1 VPQLR
6 QLDGLQLNGL
16 QLNGLQLNGLQLNG
30 LQLNRLHPTPGRSV
44 RVSTEG
50 HAPVRRAGRREHSD
64 ASEARI
70 ARLARMSGTR
80 NHARGAGRFASH

>member
-6 QLDGLQLNGL
+6 QLDGLQLKKGL
-16 QLNGLQLNGLQLNG
+16 QLNGLQLKTGLQPNG
-30 LQLNRLHPTPGRSV
+30 LHPTPGRSA

-50 HAPVRRAGRREHSD
+50 HAPVRRAGRREYSD
-64 ASEARI
+64 ASDARH
-70 ARLARMSGTR
+70 ARLARMAGSR